1 LKGWNKLDIKPN
13 VLVFVTDQHRAD
25 WLSCMGNQQLQT
37 PNIDAIAARG
47 TTFTRAY
54 CNTPLCMPSRAT
66 MWNGLHAS
74 AHGLRT
80 NGIDMDDI
88 YPTLPQILHDNGY
101 KTISVGKIHLRPWH
115 LTPEKSP
122 NIEEYDP
129 DVLPECETVWNR
141 KLRRKLP
148 DNYFGL
154 DVTHFLGGH
163 GGYCF
168 GEYLNWLEEKHPD
181 AYQKLIYRET
191 SKPSLRPY
199 ENYYSTVPHE
209 VYYNQWISDLTIEE
223 MKSCDDQPFFM
234 WCSFPDPHFPF
245 GPPAPYNEMFS
256 PEDISGPIAWDDDR
270 VKMNELYHMEY
281 YTQKGIDSAGG
292 GPTNLTFEQIQETK
306 ALAWGLVKS
315 VDDSI
320 GQVMAHLKKSGKLEN
335 TIVVFLADHGEL
347 MGDHGLFCKGPF
359 HYEGLLKIPMIISVP
374 QSRKKGVQS
383 DALVSIVDFM
393 PTILDLTGAA
403 YPDSPLKE
411 WQGVKPEDE
420 MYKGVSR
427 LPGKSLSSIL
437 SGEQNTIQD
446 SILIEND
453 DDIRGVFLR
462 TLVTRQYKITVYSER
477 DYGELF
483 DLKND
488 PEECNNLWYDPES
501 QVLKAELIIK
511 LLDKIILSEPR
522 LKHCYGCA

>member
-1 LKGWNKLDIKPN
+1 MEKKPN

-25 WLSCMGNQQLQT
+25 WLSCMGNTQLQT
-37 PNIDAIAARG
+37 PNIDAIASQG

-80 NGIDMDDI
+80 NGIDIDDI
-88 YPTLPQILHDNGY
+88 YPSLPGILHNNGY

-122 NIEEYDP
+122 NIENYDP
-129 DVLPECETVWNR
+129 DILPECETIWNR
-141 KLRRKLP
+141 KLRAKLP

-168 GEYLNWLEEKHPD
+168 GEYLNWLEEKHPK
-181 AYQKLIYRET
+181 AYQSLIHRES
-191 SKPSLRPY
+191 SKQSLRPY
-199 ENYYSTVPHE
+199 ENYYSTVPNE
-209 VYYNQWISDLTIEE
+209 AYYNQWITDLSIQEIERCSD
-223 MKSCDDQPFFM
+223 KPFFL

-256 PEDISGPIAWDDDR
+256 PDDLPEPIAWEDDR
-270 VKMNELYHMEY
+270 IKMNEFYHKEY
-281 YTQKGIDSAGG
+281 YDHRGIESLDG
-292 GPTNLTFEQIQETK
+292 GPANMTLDQIKETK
-306 ALAWGLVKS
+306 ALAWGLVKN

-320 GQVMAHLKKSGKLEN
+320 GQVMTYLKQSGKSEN
-335 TIVVFLADHGEL
+335 TIVIFMSDHGEL

-359 HYEGLLKIPMIISVP
+359 HYEGLLRIPMIISDP
-374 QSRKKGVQS
+374 RSRTKGKKS
-383 DALVSIVDFM
+383 DALVSILDFM
-393 PTILDLTGAA
+393 PTILDLTNTA
-403 YPDSPLKE
+403 YPDPPFRD
-411 WQGVKPEDE
+411 WQGLKPEDE
-420 MYKGVSR
+420 IYKGVSR
-427 LPGKSLSSIL
+427 LPGKSLAGIL
-437 SGEQNTIQD
+437 SGEQDEVND

-453 DDIRGVFLR
+453 DDVRGVFLR
-462 TLVTRQYKITVYSER
+462 TLITSEYKITVYGGR

-483 DLKND
+483 HLKND
-488 PEECNNLWYDPES
+488 PEERDNLWDNPES
-501 QVLKAELIIK
+501 QALKGELTAR
-511 LLDKIILSEPR
+511 LLDKIIMSEPR
-522 LKHCYGCA
+522 LKHRYGVA